1 MLRKS
6 FLVLLLSFLVSSP
19 SLVLAGDISVA
30 DQNLSFE
37 EVFRGLKSANV
48 KELDALVSQ
57 IQVQRD
63 FWLQG
68 LRGYHPC
75 FPRQGM
81 AYECLIKPS
90 GEIIA
95 AKLCP
100 SVLLVEGVE
109 NDDLQIV
116 GRVKMLPSGER
127 RYDFTPI
134 PFADG
139 WGNF

>member
-1 MLRKS
+1 MLGKF
-6 FLVLLLSFLVSSP
+6 FLNLLLSLFVLFP
-19 SLVLAGDISVA
+19 SLVLAGDVSAV
-30 DQNLSFE
+30 DQNPSFE
-37 EVFRGLKSANV
+37 EVLRGLKSTNV
-48 KELDALVSQ
+48 KELEALLFQ

-63 FWLQG
+63 FWLRG
-68 LRGYHPC
+68 LREYHPC

-100 SVLLVEGVE
+100 SVVVVRGVE
-109 NDDLQIV
+109 RDDFQIV
-116 GRVKMLPSGER
+116 GRVKMLPNGVR
-127 RYDFTPI
+127 RYDFTTI
-134 PFADG
+134 PFTDG